1 MKNVLII
8 TDIAPQDKSGAGTNG
23 NMHCRMINAIEGINA
38 YTIHITNQHIDS
50 TEHVEKVDASS
61 KLEKVGALIRG
72 YTPYLNN
79 RALRLVIKTIRGK
92 KISIVY
98 VDNSISGQLIKKIK
112 SRFPDIAVVSF
123 FHDIEIV
130 KMKEEKKKL
139 SRGIK
144 IALPVYLKNEQ
155 LTVKYAD
162 KTIVLNERD
171 KKLFEKVYK
180 KIPDAIIPI
189 SIPEIDNIPF
199 EKRHKKNTKLKILFV
214 GVEYGPN
221 LSGVRW
227 FLNKVLPNVS
237 CDYEF
242 NVVGYHMENY
252 RAEFEKYSD
261 KVHAIGTVDSLKEWY
276 VDADLVVAPIFEGG
290 GMKVKTAEAL
300 SYGKHFIGCTES
312 LEGYWEDMPD
322 AIRDEKVFKC
332 DTPQEF
338 AKAIDRAAKSEY
350 DINDIEIKDWADS
363 CYSYE
368 ANLKKN
374 ESIFEH
380 I

>member
-180 KIPDAIIPI
+180 KIPDAIITI

-199 EKRHKKNTKLKILFV
+199 
-214 GVEYGPN
+214 
-221 LSGVRW
+221 
-227 FLNKVLPNVS
+227 
-237 CDYEF
+237 
-242 NVVGYHMENY
+242 
-252 RAEFEKYSD
+252 
-261 KVHAIGTVDSLKEWY
+261 
-276 VDADLVVAPIFEGG
+276 
-290 GMKVKTAEAL
+290 
-300 SYGKHFIGCTES
+300 
-312 LEGYWEDMPD
+312 
-322 AIRDEKVFKC
+322 
-332 DTPQEF
+332 
-338 AKAIDRAAKSEY
+338 
-350 DINDIEIKDWADS
+350 
-363 CYSYE
+363 
-368 ANLKKN
+368 
-374 ESIFEH
+374 
-380 I
+380 